1 MVVSSKWT
9 LPRFVSFLELALLP
23 SKPLL
28 PRCDTFGFFKEPFL
42 GNKGGDLLPLLLLA
56 LLCDCEILRVVALNN
71 SRFLLRRVLGETLEL
86 YWRYPLQPW
95 YSEKSRQRILK
106 NFNITETERIEQ
118 NRLRYQQTKNHKIW
132 QYRNAHI
139 KNFASSEA
147 WKEEDKKYQKCQ
159 EQFCWCIYDFEIDS
173 KSHKFD

>member
-86 YWRYPLQPW
+86 LAINNESKLSAKLLR
-95 YSEKSRQRILK
+95 SRLFERVLIL
-106 NFNITETERIEQ
+106 RC
-118 NRLRYQQTKNHKIW
+118 
-132 QYRNAHI
+132 
-139 KNFASSEA
+139 
-147 WKEEDKKYQKCQ
+147 DGC
-159 EQFCWCIYDFEIDS
+159 
-173 KSHKFD
+173 